1 MGIFYFPC
9 NFVYWKKVENH
20 NKIKEILVPK
30 IERLKIIHKNN
41 KKGLTNASTNYGI
54 DETLLLTNEENM
66 IKHVVWDPL
75 DTVINE
81 LNSRSNTESIKVHE
95 SVIGNSW
102 YTYYEL
108 GGTFKYHTHIGNGIF
123 KDGKYYKP
131 TFSMIYILK
140 DENNC
145 NTTEFMETTHDNI
158 STSSDVQTIFETS
171 AIEDIKEGT
180 VLIFPS
186 SLYHTVNPVKIPGRI
201 TIAINIF
208 SC

>member
-20 NKIKEILVPK
+20 NKIKEILAPK

>member
-9 NFVYWKKVENH
+9 NFVCWKNVENH
-20 NKIKEILVPK
+20 NKIKEMLIPK
-30 IERLKIIHKNN
+30 IESLKTIHKNN

-54 DETLLLTNEENM
+54 DETPIFTSHENM
-66 IKHVVWDPL
+66 TKYIVWDPL
-75 DTVINE
+75 DSVINE
-81 LNSRSNTESIKVHE
+81 LNSRSNTDNINVRE

-102 YTYYEL
+102 YTYYES
-108 GGTFKYHTHIGNGIF
+108 GGTFKYHTHTGNGIF

-140 DENNC
+140 DENRC

-158 STSSDVQTIFETS
+158 SISSDFQTFFDTS
-171 AIEDIKEGT
+171 TIEDIKEGT

-186 SLYHTVNPVKIPGRI
+186 SLYHTVSPVKIPGRI